1 MFAIVQTGGKQYN
14 VTEGDII
21 KVEKLSNAVGDKIN
35 LEVLLVSSDNKVV
48 AGTPTVKGAEVT
60 AEVLSHGK
68 GDKIVVYKYKPKK
81 NERKKQGHRQPWT
94 DEGSDIVCSAVSTA
108 TQMAVCGINEVLKLN
123 TETKIK
129 DGYLK
134 FGLSKQDYN
143 NEQAQFILKTMF
155 KTLQDITRQYGDYVK
170 MEVKRDVY

>member
-60 AEVLSHGK
+60 AEVLYHGK

-94 DEGSDIVCSAVSTA
+94 ELKIVS
-108 TQMAVCGINEVLKLN
+108 
-123 TETKIK
+123 IK
-129 DGYLK
+129 
-134 FGLSKQDYN
+134 
-143 NEQAQFILKTMF
+143 M
-155 KTLQDITRQYGDYVK
+155 
-170 MEVKRDVY
+170 